1 MIKNNTLILTKAM
14 FNNDETLSSMTG
26 RAKKKSFFQSRWVK
40 VLSFIFLLGILSISF
55 GSILS
60 ELFDS
65 LAMVQ
70 METIILR
77 LLIPAAGFMVFVF
90 GIFYVMNV
98 FYFSKDIENYL
109 YLPVKAGEILNA
121 KFLVSLIYEYF
132 IILLFFLPMLVVY
145 GYKAGASVVYYI
157 YMILTLLIVPIFP
170 LVVASIIAMV
180 IMRFSDKFKNK
191 DRFNMVA
198 GVLSLAVALGFNFG
212 IQFISNRVSGDQAA
226 SIGDIKDLA
235 IFKITSWV
243 FPTSGFA
250 TEALISFRE
259 FSGLINL
266 LIMIGI
272 TLLSLIVFYMVG
284 NSIYFK
290 GVTGISESSANR
302 RDLTKEQLVKGTKK
316 RSILLA
322 YSLKELKL
330 LLRTPVYFLNCVLIS
345 LIYPLFFLLPFI
357 AGGAATDGVSLD
369 QVFFALRKI
378 NPGLILLGMVGA
390 GFLLGSVNS
399 ISSTAI
405 SREGKNLYFM
415 KYIPVPYTTQIYS
428 KILSA
433 FYVESAGLLILYGI
447 LYYIFRVDFWF
458 IILSLIVV
466 LLASMFIYQVGIYI
480 DLSRP
485 KLNWDTEQKAVKQN
499 LNSVIHIFTGFA
511 LIAVCIILAIYF
523 DPSFFISFMTSFLI
537 LSILVLV
544 MHVLLER
551 KTRKKMKVLS

>member
-198 GVLSLAVALGFNFG
+198 GVLSLAVGLGFNFG

-235 IFKITSWV
+235 IFKITS
-243 FPTSGFA
+243 
-250 TEALISFRE
+250 
-259 FSGLINL
+259 
-266 LIMIGI
+266 
-272 TLLSLIVFYMVG
+272 
-284 NSIYFK
+284 
-290 GVTGISESSANR
+290 
-302 RDLTKEQLVKGTKK
+302 
-316 RSILLA
+316 
-322 YSLKELKL
+322 
-330 LLRTPVYFLNCVLIS
+330 
-345 LIYPLFFLLPFI
+345 
-357 AGGAATDGVSLD
+357 
-369 QVFFALRKI
+369 
-378 NPGLILLGMVGA
+378 
-390 GFLLGSVNS
+390 
-399 ISSTAI
+399 
-405 SREGKNLYFM
+405 
-415 KYIPVPYTTQIYS
+415 
-428 KILSA
+428 
-433 FYVESAGLLILYGI
+433 
-447 LYYIFRVDFWF
+447 
-458 IILSLIVV
+458 
-466 LLASMFIYQVGIYI
+466 
-480 DLSRP
+480 
-485 KLNWDTEQKAVKQN
+485 
-499 LNSVIHIFTGFA
+499 
-511 LIAVCIILAIYF
+511 
-523 DPSFFISFMTSFLI
+523 
-537 LSILVLV
+537 
-544 MHVLLER
+544 
-551 KTRKKMKVLS
+551 

>member
-1 MIKNNTLILTKAM
+1 MKNNTLILTKAM
-14 FNNDETLSSMTG
+14 FSNDETLSSMTG
-26 RAKKKSFFQSRWVK
+26 KAKKTSFFQSRWIK
-40 VLSFIFLLGILSISF
+40 ILSFILLLGILSVSF
-55 GSILS
+55 GSLLS
-60 ELFDS
+60 ELYDS

-70 METIILR
+70 SETIIIR
-77 LLIPAAGFMVFVF
+77 LIIPAAGFMVFIF
-90 GIFYVMNV
+90 GVFYVMNV

-132 IILLFFLPMLVVY
+132 IILLFFLPMLVVF
-145 GYKAGASVVYYI
+145 GFKASASVVYYL
-157 YMILTLLIVPIFP
+157 YMVASLLLVPILP

-198 GVLSLAVALGFNFG
+198 GVLSLVVALGFNFG
-212 IQFISNRVSGDQAA
+212 IQFLTNRVSGGEATV
-226 SIGDIKDLA
+226 IGDLKELPI
-235 IFKITSWV
+235 IRISTWI

-250 TEALISFRE
+250 TEALINFGD
-259 FSGLINL
+259 FSGLINIFL
-266 LIMIGI
+266 LIG
-272 TLLSLIVFYMVG
+272 LSLLAMVIFYIVG
-284 NSIYFK
+284 NAIYFK

-302 RDLTKEQLVKGTKK
+302 RVLTQKEMVKGT
-316 RSILLA
+316 RNRNILFA

-345 LIYPLFFLLPFI
+345 LIYPIFFLLPFI
-357 AGGAATDGVSLD
+357 AGGAATDGVSMD
-369 QVFFALRKI
+369 QVFGVIRQV
-378 NPGLILLGMVGA
+378 NPGIILLGMVGA

-415 KYIPVPYTTQIYS
+415 KYIPVPYMTQIYS

-433 FYVESAGLLILYGI
+433 FYVESIGLLILYGI
-447 LYYIFRVDFWF
+447 LYYIFRVDIWF
-458 IILSLIVV
+458 ILLSLIVV
-466 LLASMFIYQVGIYI
+466 LLASMFIYQIGMYI

-499 LNSVIHIFTGFA
+499 LNSVIHIFIGFGFIA
-511 LIAVCIILAIYF
+511 LCIFLAIYF
-523 DPSFFISFMTSFLI
+523 DPSFFISFMSAFLI
-537 LSILVLV
+537 LSILTLV
-544 MHVLLER
+544 MHFLLER
-551 KTRKKMKVLS
+551 KTFKKMRILS

>member
-1 MIKNNTLILTKAM
+1 MIKNNTVILTKAM
-14 FNNDETLSSMTG
+14 FSNDETLSNMTG
-26 RAKKKSFFQSRWVK
+26 KAKKKSVFQSRWVK
-40 VLSFIFLLGILSISF
+40 FISFIFILGILSVSF
-55 GSILS
+55 GVIISQ
-60 ELFDS
+60 LFDA

-70 METIILR
+70 METVILR
-77 LLIPAAGFMVFVF
+77 FLVPAAGFMVFVF

-109 YLPVKAGEILNA
+109 YLPVKAGQILNA

-145 GYKAGASVVYYI
+145 GYKAGASVVYYL
-157 YMILTLLIVPIFP
+157 YMIITLLIVPILP

-180 IMRFSDKFKNK
+180 IMRFSNKFKNK

-198 GVLSLAVALGFNFG
+198 GILSLAIALGFNFG
-212 IQFISNRVSGDQAA
+212 IQIISNRVSGDQAA
-226 SIGDIKDLA
+226 SIGAVEDMT
-235 IFKITSWV
+235 IFKITSWL

-250 TEALISFRE
+250 TEALINYRE
-259 FSGLINL
+259 FSGLLSL
-266 LIMIGI
+266 LLMFGL
-272 TLLSLIVFYMVG
+272 TLLSGLVFYMVG
-284 NSIYFK
+284 NAIYFK

-302 RDLTKEQLVKGTKK
+302 RVLTKEQLVKGTKK
-316 RSILLA
+316 RSILWA

-345 LIYPLFFLLPFI
+345 LIYPIFFLLPFI
-357 AGGAATDGVSLD
+357 AGGTGSDDVSLE
-369 QVFFALRKI
+369 QIFFILRKI
-378 NPGLILLGMVGA
+378 NPGLILMGMVGA
-390 GFLLGSVNS
+390 GFMLGSVNS

-466 LLASMFIYQVGIYI
+466 LLASLFIYQVGIFI
-480 DLSRP
+480 DISRP

-499 LNSVIHIFTGFA
+499 LNSLIHIFLGFA
-511 LIAVCIILAIYF
+511 LIAACIILGVF
-523 DPSFFISFMTSFLI
+523 FNPSFFISFMSSFLI

-551 KTRKKMKVLS
+551 QARKRMKVLS